1 MRYNPGM
8 ARKKKIRS
16 AGLNHINLNVSNLKR
31 STEFY
36 SKAFGL
42 EVRFAVGR
50 HMIFLGSPK
59 GRDVIT
65 LCEVRKRD
73 AIGNA
78 GVSHFG
84 FEMNGPMDDCI
95 AQVEAAGGKLVEK
108 GEHGPGY
115 RFAFVSD
122 PDGYLIEIGN

>member
-1 MRYNPGM
+1 M
-8 ARKKKIRS
+8 ARKKEIQS
-16 AGLNHINLNVSNLKR
+16 AGLNHINLNVRNLKR

-36 SKAFGL
+36 QRAFGL
-42 EVRFAVGR
+42 KVRFAVGR
-50 HMIFLGSPK
+50 RMVFLGSPK

-65 LCEVRKRD
+65 LCQAGKRD

-84 FEMNGPMDDCI
+84 FEMKGPMDACI
-95 AQVEAAGGKLVEK
+95 EQIERAGGKLLEK

-115 RFAFVSD
+115 AYVFVSD
-122 PDGYLIEIGN
+122 PDGYVIELGN

>member
-1 MRYNPGM
+1 M
-8 ARKKKIRS
+8 ARKAGTIRS
-16 AGLNHINLNVSNLKR
+16 SGLNHINLNVSNLER

-36 SKAFGL
+36 RKAFGL
-42 EVRFAVGR
+42 RVRFKVGR
-50 HMIFLGSPK
+50 RMVFLGST
-59 GRDVIT
+59 GGQDVIT
-65 LCEVRKRD
+65 LCKAGKRD

-84 FEMNGPMDDCI
+84 FAMKGPMEKCV
-95 AQVEAAGGKLVEK
+95 AQIERAGGKLVDK

-115 RFAFVSD
+115 PYAFIKD